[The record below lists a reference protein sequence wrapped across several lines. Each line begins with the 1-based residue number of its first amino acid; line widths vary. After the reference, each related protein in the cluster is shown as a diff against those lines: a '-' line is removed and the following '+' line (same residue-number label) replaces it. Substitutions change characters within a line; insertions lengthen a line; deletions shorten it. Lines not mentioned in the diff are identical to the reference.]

1 MNKQELR
8 IKYSDIR
15 KNIPD
20 EKRKEESFEIS
31 KKLEE
36 LIKEN
41 SFSAVLLYAPKKYEV
56 DVIGIFEEINIPVYF
71 PRCDKEEMNFYEVDD
86 LSKLQL
92 GNFNV
97 REPEES
103 CPLFIPKENEKY
115 LIAVPGIAFDEKG
128 YRIGYGKGYYDKYL
142 SRFEAYDF
150 YKTGVCFK
158 ECIIKDTFHEDF
170 DIRTDTVIY

>member
-20 EKRKEESFEIS
+20 EKRKEESFEIL

-97 REPEES
+97 REPEDG

-150 YKTGVCFK
+150 YKAGVCFK
-158 ECIIKDTFHEDF
+158 ECIVKDTFHDDF

>member
-8 IKYSDIR
+8 TKYLDIR

-86 LSKLQL
+86 LSKLHL

-142 SRFEAYDF
+142 SRFEGYDF
-150 YKTGVCFK
+150 YKAGVCFK